1 MKRKKKIIIPISLLS
16 LFLFVNDVFSS
27 TQVDWPTSPL
37 TGIRLNENSEFHDF
51 IAYLYGWGIGFGA
64 ILTFVILLVAGI
76 EYMTSVGNSTKMQNA
91 KNRIQSAAI
100 GIVFLLS
107 SWLILHTINP
117 QLTSVS
123 PLPDFWD
130 ELSLSGENLIL
141 EKGLSSPPCAMAVLY
156 SSEFFAGGGEQTSPG
171 KRDVSGKE
179 LPYNSGK
186 GFASLTEEEK
196 ELLASGDDSFAEGR
210 EIIGDYIEYPGA
222 CLVTVYYSTGFF
234 VRRERQMGVFTLP
247 NANFSEA
254 LWEEKEPSSFEI
266 RSTNV
271 SEN

>member
-1 MKRKKKIIIPISLLS
+1 MKRKKDLIINASLLS
-16 LFLFVNDVFSS
+16 LFLFVNDVFAN

-37 TGIRLNENSEFHDF
+37 TGIRLGENSEFHDF

-64 ILTFVILLVAGI
+64 ILTFIILLVAGI
-76 EYMTSVGNSTKMQNA
+76 EYMTSVGDSAKMINA
-91 KNRIQSAAI
+91 KKRIQSAAI
-100 GIVFLLS
+100 GIAFLLS

-117 QLTSVS
+117 QLTNISQ
-123 PLPDFWD
+123 LPDFWD

-141 EKGLSSPPCAMAVLY
+141 EKGLSSPPCAMTMLY
-156 SSEFFAGGGEQTSPG
+156 SNEFFAGGAEQVSPG
-171 KRDVSGKE
+171 KRSVSIE

-222 CLVTVYYSTGFF
+222 CLVTVYYSAGFF
-234 VRRERQMGVFTLP
+234 VKKERQMGVFTLP

-254 LWEEKEPSSFEI
+254 LWEEKGPSSFEI